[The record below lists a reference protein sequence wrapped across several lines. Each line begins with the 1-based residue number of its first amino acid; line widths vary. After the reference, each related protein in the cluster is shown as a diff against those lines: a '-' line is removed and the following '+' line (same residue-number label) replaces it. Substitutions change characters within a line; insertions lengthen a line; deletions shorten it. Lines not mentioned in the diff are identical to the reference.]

1 MRFFK
6 ILIIM
11 LALSHINAFAKNS
24 LEIGIFV
31 PLGIG
36 VGINQYSLTNEN
48 PTQQQETN
56 FNNIV
61 KKENRKSGVGFDSGV
76 LLNIGYRFNINRD
89 MSFSLLGEIGY
100 SHDEFSFFRGD
111 DNNKN
116 TSVFMF
122 ESIVF
127 GIYPKLNWKKLSFG
141 LAGGVKVPLYVR
153 SVSSYYNYTKNEID
167 RNIENYNAFQVKNIF
182 NLPIIPYIKF
192 SVDYTIYTD
201 KKINFVLGGY
211 VGYDFGVS
219 LKTPLLNNQNANLT
233 KLMKQN
239 ISSFDIGFQ
248 VGIKILPNY

>member
-1 MRFFK
+1 MRFLK

-11 LALSHINAFAKNS
+11 LALSSINAFAKNS
-24 LEIGIFV
+24 IEIGIFV

-48 PTQQQETN
+48 PTPQQETN

-76 LLNIGYRFNINRD
+76 LLNIGYRFNIN
-89 MSFSLLGEIGY
+89 
-100 SHDEFSFFRGD
+100 DEFSFFRGD

-116 TSVFMF
+116 TSAYMF
-122 ESIVF
+122 ESMVF

-167 RNIENYNAFQVKNIF
+167 RNIENYNASQVKNIF

-192 SVDYTIYTD
+192 SVDYSIYTD

-211 VGYDFGVS
+211 IGYDFGVS
-219 LKTPLLNNQNANLT
+219 LKTPLLNNQNPNLT

>member
-116 TSVFMF
+116 TSVYMF

-127 GIYPKLNWKKLSFG
+127 GIYPKLNWKKFSFG

-153 SVSSYYNYTKNEID
+153 SVSSYYNYTKSEID

-182 NLPIIPYIKF
+182 NIPVIPYIKF